1 MKNMIEKGMELLKKY
16 KSFVMYAIF
25 GVLTTLINL
34 ASYYVLYNVLNW
46 GNMPSTALAW
56 LLAVIFAFVTNKKW
70 VFDSQSMEWK
80 VLLYELASFFACRIA
95 TGVFDMAVM
104 YVAVDVM
111 AWNEMLWKLLSNVI
125 VIILNYVASKLVI
138 FKKK

>member
-1 MKNMIEKGMELLKKY
+1 MIEKGMELLKKY
-16 KSFVMYAIF
+16 KSFIMYAIF
-25 GVLTTLINL
+25 GVLTTVINL
-34 ASYYVLYNVLNW
+34 ASYYVLYNMLHWSNLA
-46 GNMPSTALAW
+46 STALAW
-56 LLAVIFAFVTNKKW
+56 LIAVIFAFATNKKW

-80 VLLYELASFFACRIA
+80 VLLYELVTFFACRLA
-95 TGVFDMAVM
+95 TGVLDMVVM
-104 YVAVDVM
+104 FVAVDVM

>member
-46 GNMPSTALAW
+46 GNMPSTELAW
-56 LLAVIFAFVTNKKW
+56 LLAVIFAFATNKKW

>member
-1 MKNMIEKGMELLKKY
+1 MIEKGMELLKKY

-56 LLAVIFAFVTNKKW
+56 LLAVIFAFATNKKW

>member
-1 MKNMIEKGMELLKKY
+1 MIEKGMELLRKY
-16 KSFVMYAIF
+16 KSFIMYAIF
-25 GVLTTLINL
+25 GVLTTVINL
-34 ASYYVLYNVLNW
+34 ASYYVLYNMLHWSNLA
-46 GNMPSTALAW
+46 STALAW
-56 LLAVIFAFVTNKKW
+56 LIAVIFAFATNKKW

-80 VLLYELASFFACRIA
+80 VLLYELVTFFACRLA
-95 TGVFDMAVM
+95 TGVLDMVVM
-104 YVAVDVM
+104 FVAVDVM

>member
-56 LLAVIFAFVTNKKW
+56 LLAVIFAFATNKKW